1 MLVLVVLAWVFGA
14 GSMALFAIFL
24 WTGSLP
30 ILDLGLSKTSLVLW
44 NTGLCLVFFLQHSI
58 MIRRSLRRSLERFVP
73 EYCYGAVYTI
83 FSGMALLAVLGLWQA
98 SATNVYELHGA
109 ARVTMR
115 VLWLLSFVGF
125 SWGIVSLERF
135 DAFGIEA
142 LVAHVRGK
150 PVPTMPFTV
159 KGPYRYLRHPFYAF
173 SIVAL
178 WAIPSL
184 SLDRLLFNGLFTG
197 WIIVGAALEER
208 DLLVQFG
215 EDYARYRREV
225 PMFVPRPWRRTEAA
239 KKANAATRGT
249 AA

>member
-1 MLVLVVLAWVFGA
+1 MLVMVVLVWVFGA
-14 GSMALFAIFL
+14 GSLALFAVFL
-24 WTGSLP
+24 WAGNLP
-30 ILDLGLSKTSLVLW
+30 IVDLGLGKVLLLVW
-44 NTGLCLVFFLQHSI
+44 NTALCLVFFLQHSI
-58 MIRRSLRRSLERFVP
+58 MVRRSVRARLGRFIP

-83 FSGMALLAVLGLWQA
+83 SSGVALLAVVGLWQA
-98 SATNVYELHGA
+98 STTNIYELQGVGHLA
-109 ARVTMR
+109 MR

-142 LVAHVRGK
+142 LLAHLRGK
-150 PVPTMPFTV
+150 QVAAMPFTV

-184 SLDRLLFNGLFTG
+184 SIDRLLFNVLFTG
-197 WIIVGAALEER
+197 WIVVGAALEER
-208 DLLVQFG
+208 DLLAQFG

-239 KKANAATRGT
+239 KKANAATRGR